1 MRAIITG
8 AASGIGRA
16 VAVGLAKA
24 ATKDDP
30 ARLVLADR
38 DAAPLQALAEE
49 LRAGG
54 AEVIATAA
62 DLLDVDAPAAVVAEA
77 EKAFGGLDALV
88 SNAGALKGA
97 LLKDLSLAD
106 YAFQFDINARP
117 TWLLAKA
124 AYPLLKASRGAICAT
139 ASMSSEHGTPP
150 LGSYSASKAALVM
163 LVRQM
168 AVEWGPDGIR
178 ANCVSPGPTL
188 TAMTQGGY
196 SDPARRAQR
205 EGTIPL
211 RRLGQ
216 PEDIA
221 EAILFLIGP
230 KSTFITGVNLMV
242 DGGLTVNLMP
252 VSGAGTGQ
260 S

>member
-16 VAVGLAKA
+16 VAEGLAKA
-24 ATKDDP
+24 ASAADP

-38 DAAPLQALAEE
+38 DAAPLEALAGE

-54 AEVIATAA
+54 AEVIAVAA
-62 DLLDVDAPAAVVAEA
+62 DLLDVEAAAAVVREA
-77 EKAFGGLDALV
+77 EQAFGGLDALV

-97 LLKDLSLAD
+97 LLKDLSVAD
-106 YAFQFDINARP
+106 FEFQFDINARP

-139 ASMSSEHGTPP
+139 ASLSSENGTPP

-168 AVEWGPDGIR
+168 AIEWGPDGVR

-188 TAMTQGGY
+188 TPMTQGGY
-196 SDPARRAQR
+196 ADPARKAQR
-205 EGTIPL
+205 ESTIPL
-211 RRLGQ
+211 RRLGR

-221 EAILFLIGP
+221 EAILFLI
-230 KSTFITGVNLMV
+230 STKAAFITGVNLMV
-242 DGGLTVNLMP
+242 DGGMNVNLMP
-252 VSGAGTGQ
+252 STGAGTGQ